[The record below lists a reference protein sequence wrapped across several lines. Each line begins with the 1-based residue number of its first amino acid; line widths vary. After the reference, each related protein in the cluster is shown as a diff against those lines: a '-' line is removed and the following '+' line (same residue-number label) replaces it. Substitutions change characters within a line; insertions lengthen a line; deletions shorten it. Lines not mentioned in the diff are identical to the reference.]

1 MNKAKLYALAM
12 LTAGTTI
19 AEAQNTPVSQMEKL
33 TRGVVVVPAASG
45 SGQFISWRLL
55 GTDNDA
61 TTFDI
66 LKDGKL
72 LKTDIFDK
80 TNFVDKTGYTNSNYQ
95 IVTKQNGVATDTTAA
110 VTSWGNIYMQL
121 PLDRPE
127 GGVTP
132 AKETYTYSP
141 NDCSAGDVDGDGEY
155 EIIVKWD
162 PSNSKDNSQ
171 SGYTGNVYLDCY
183 KLDGTKLWRID
194 LGKNIRAGAHY
205 TQFMVYDFD
214 GDGKAEMMCKT
225 APGSIDGA
233 GQYVSEAADD
243 ETIKKVNNTYDWR
256 NTSGKVKGGQEYLTV
271 FDGYTGKPYTLCST
285 VRTARPKAMLRHNGA
300 EKRNGHST
308 GTTAAEKPT
317 PNMET
322 AANAI
327 WPGWHILTVLTKIR
341 AEYSAAD
348 TTHGHISGR

>member
-121 PLDRPE
+121 PLDMSM
-127 GGVTP
+127 
-132 AKETYTYSP
+132 A
-141 NDCSAGDVDGDGEY
+141 
-155 EIIVKWD
+155 
-162 PSNSKDNSQ
+162 
-171 SGYTGNVYLDCY
+171 
-183 KLDGTKLWRID
+183 
-194 LGKNIRAGAHY
+194 
-205 TQFMVYDFD
+205 
-214 GDGKAEMMCKT
+214 T
-225 APGSIDGA
+225 ASM
-233 GQYVSEAADD
+233 
-243 ETIKKVNNTYDWR
+243 K
-256 NTSGKVKGGQEYLTV
+256 
-271 FDGYTGKPYTLCST
+271 
-285 VRTARPKAMLRHNGA
+285 
-300 EKRNGHST
+300 
-308 GTTAAEKPT
+308 
-317 PNMET
+317 
-322 AANAI
+322 
-327 WPGWHILTVLTKIR
+327 
-341 AEYSAAD
+341 
-348 TTHGHISGR
+348 

>member
-243 ETIKKVNNTYDWR
+243 ETIKKGEQHLRLAQHVR
-256 NTSGKVKGGQEYLTV
+256 QSKGRSGISHRIRRIYRKSRTHCVLPSEPRAQKRCYATMGRRSEMDIQLGRPQRKNRHRIWKPRRTLFGRGG
-271 FDGYTGKPYTLCST
+271 
-285 VRTARPKAMLRHNGA
+285 
-300 EKRNGHST
+300 
-308 GTTAAEKPT
+308 
-317 PNMET
+317 
-322 AANAI
+322 
-327 WPGWHILTVLTKIR
+327 
-341 AEYSAAD
+341 
-348 TTHGHISGR
+348 IS